1 MQKICI
7 SLFLCIFLLG
17 CSSQPLKIDIP
28 ATTFSSSKLS
38 SSKPKLQSIE
48 IINKA
53 KEGKLKNSPLGSGFT
68 LTSRTHQ
75 KRPIMAVEVCH
86 AEAKKI
92 LPGVQT
98 GGC

>member
-1 MQKICI
+1 MNQYKLI
-7 SLFLCIFLLG
+7 SSFALMLLIIG
-17 CSSQPLKIDIP
+17 TSACVPSNVKPTVLQLK
-28 ATTFSSSKLS
+28 
-38 SSKPKLQSIE
+38 
-48 IINKA
+48 
-53 KEGKLKNSPLGSGFT
+53 GGFT